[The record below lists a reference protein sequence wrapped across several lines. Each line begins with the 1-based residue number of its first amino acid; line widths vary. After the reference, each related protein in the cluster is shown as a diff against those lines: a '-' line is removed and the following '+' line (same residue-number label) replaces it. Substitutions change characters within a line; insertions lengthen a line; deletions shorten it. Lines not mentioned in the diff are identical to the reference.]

1 MSKKTKN
8 ILISLAFIVFGVLYY
23 VEALG
28 IRKMM
33 KNDIGSG
40 VFPRIIAGAIILLA
54 AANLIRTFV
63 VKEEESKK
71 ADSDMFGG
79 WVTVLLLAAYVLLL
93 EPVGF
98 LLSTAVYL
106 FLQILV
112 LCPADKRKYLTTTI
126 VSVATPVFIYALFVY
141 AINMPLPKGWFG
153 F

>member
-1 MSKKTKN
+1 MSKRTKN
-8 ILISLAFIVFGVLYY
+8 ISVSLAFIVFGVLYY
-23 VEALG
+23 IEALG

-40 VFPRIIAGAIILLA
+40 VFPRIIAVAIILLA
-54 AANLIRTFV
+54 VANLIRTFV
-63 VKEEESKK
+63 VKEEDSKK
-71 ADSDMFGG
+71 AGSDMFGG

-112 LCPADKRKYLTTTI
+112 LAPPDERNYLTIAI
-126 VSVATPVFIYALFVY
+126 VSVVTPVVIYALFVY